1 MKTLFAF
8 CFTALLALPVFA
20 QDVAT
25 VLDNDQIRWNLATV
39 QIETSLDSDYQS
51 VREQTLKNAI
61 VLATLYRDKVDLAD
75 QGSILR
81 KVYKESKSS
90 SNRKLAL
97 ALLHAI
103 GGNRAN
109 DFLARNATQVESDEI
124 RLLLASVLNDYYTNQ
139 QQTVVAVG

>member
-8 CFTALLALPVFA
+8 CFTALLTLPVFA
-20 QDVAT
+20 QDITT

-39 QIETSLDSDYQS
+39 QIENSLDSDYQS

-81 KVYKESKSS
+81 KVYKESESS
-90 SNRKLAL
+90 DNRNLAL

-109 DFLARNATQVESDEI
+109 DFLARNETQVESDEI
-124 RLLLASVLNDYYTNQ
+124 RLLLASVLNDYFVNQ
-139 QQTVVAVG
+139 QTAVAVG